1 MLNFPPLITN
11 GKLTLV
17 DDLFVEK
24 SQSFAYLRSH
34 ENDEN
39 NISISASL
47 RSLLTVC
54 GCGWGMEPDYNGQLL
69 AILVLMMRIKH
80 NESVFVDIGADTGEI
95 TRAYASVMKNF
106 GLLDQHSCL
115 CMIELNTNSCDLL
128 TRQFTAY
135 GPQFKV
141 LNKAVGE
148 DGQAVD
154 IYNAASSD
162 RGIHTKIKSSVGV
175 NSDQVLTE
183 SFLSIFRKNLFM
195 YGLPYVVR
203 VQVNGDEYNVIR
215 SMGKLLDHVKILS
228 FTIARFCFTH
238 GSFSKIRKLLHS
250 HDFIILRLTLNGF
263 LVLRD
268 YQKNSSYID
277 DDLPFTTN
285 YIAIKKYEFNKYI
298 LPSSNKALDH
308 KWIDALNTYLESC

>member
-1 MLNFPPLITN
+1 
-11 GKLTLV
+11 
-17 DDLFVEK
+17 
-24 SQSFAYLRSH
+24 
-34 ENDEN
+34 
-39 NISISASL
+39 
-47 RSLLTVC
+47 
-54 GCGWGMEPDYNGQLL
+54 
-69 AILVLMMRIKH
+69 
-80 NESVFVDIGADTGEI
+80 
-95 TRAYASVMKNF
+95 
-106 GLLDQHSCL
+106 
-115 CMIELNTNSCDLL
+115 
-128 TRQFTAY
+128 
-135 GPQFKV
+135 
-141 LNKAVGE
+141 
-148 DGQAVD
+148 
-154 IYNAASSD
+154 
-162 RGIHTKIKSSVGV
+162 
-175 NSDQVLTE
+175 
-183 SFLSIFRKNLFM
+183 M